1 MGDADRGY
9 CMCMTVT
16 NALASLAVRDLEVST
31 RWFEMLLGEGSHP
44 MPKVV
49 EWQLEQGGGLQVYTA
64 PERAGQGSCTLIV
77 SDIDEIAERLQATG
91 LAGDVESARND
102 RVDTVMVKDPDGNS
116 IAFARPKVRRSCTDG
131 QRSRPLRSP
140 TSNWIRDLR

>member
-1 MGDADRGY
+1 
-9 CMCMTVT
+9 MCMTVT

-116 IAFARPKVRRSCTDG
+116 IAFARPKIRRSCTDG